1 MRVRL
6 EALRCVGSSEET
18 SYLPP
23 LRCCVTVASA
33 KLETC
38 EKRASLAGVAE
49 WLNQEVTF

>member
-6 EALRCVGSSEET
+6 EALRCVGNSEET

-23 LRCCVTVASA
+23 LRCYLAMVST

-38 EKRASLAGVAE
+38 EKRASLASEAK
-49 WLNQEVTF
+49 WLSINL